1 MSDVPAILS
10 ARTHMKLP
18 GNDELIQKMPC
29 PSDTALAIERT
40 RHQVARILSG
50 EDDRLLVVVGPCS
63 IHDPE
68 AALDYAQKLSE
79 IQNQFESSL
88 CLVMRTYFEKP
99 RTTVGWKGFIYD
111 PHLDGSADMHTGLTK
126 ARELLLNINA
136 LELGAAT
143 EFLCPLNAL
152 YIADLISWGAI
163 GARTTESQTHRELA
177 SALPCPIGFKNSTD
191 GNVKVAMDAI
201 QAAQFQQIFCTT
213 IRNGKLEAVQS
224 TGNPNCHLILRGG
237 RRPNYHAED
246 IEQAISQ
253 LDYASL
259 PTGIMVDCS
268 HGNSQKIHS
277 IQMIVAES
285 LCDQIS
291 TGQRNI
297 SAVMIE
303 SFLEEGSQ
311 KICPWDKMT
320 YGQSVTDACI
330 GWKDTYQALEMLSDA
345 VVRRRHLFTTSHNM
359 GMELNQSAL

>member
-1 MSDVPAILS
+1 MSDVPAILN
-10 ARTHMKLP
+10 ARTHMQLP
-18 GNDELIQKMPC
+18 GNDELIRTMPC
-29 PSDTALAIERT
+29 PSDTASTIERT

-136 LELGAAT
+136 LGLGAAT

-191 GNVKVAMDAI
+191 GNIKVAMNAI
-201 QAAQFQQIFCTT
+201 QAAQSQQIFCTT
-213 IRNGKLEAVQS
+213 IRNGKFEAIQS
-224 TGNPNCHLILRGG
+224 AGNPYCHLILRGG
-237 RRPNYHAED
+237 KIPNYHPED
-246 IEQAISQ
+246 LEQAIFELGS
-253 LDYASL
+253 ASL

-277 IQMIVAES
+277 NQLVVAES
-285 LCDQIS
+285 LCKQIS
-291 TGQRNI
+291 SGQKNTA
-297 SAVMIE
+297 AVMIE
-303 SFLEEGSQ
+303 SFLIEGNQ
-311 KICPWDKMT
+311 KICKKENMR
-320 YGQSVTDACI
+320 YGQSITDACI
-330 GWKDTYQALEMLSDA
+330 GWEDTCQTLEMLSEA
-345 VVRRRHLFTTSHNM
+345 IVRRRNLFTATHNM
-359 GMELNQSAL
+359 EIELNLSAL